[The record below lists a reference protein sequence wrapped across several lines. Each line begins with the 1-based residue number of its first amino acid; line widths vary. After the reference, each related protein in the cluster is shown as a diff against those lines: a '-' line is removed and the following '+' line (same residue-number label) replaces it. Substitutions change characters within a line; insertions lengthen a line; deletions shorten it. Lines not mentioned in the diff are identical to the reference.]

1 MDDALKETLIEQFR
15 AYLDDP
21 SQGGEPAPT
30 FQESDE
36 FSLLAELAGLKSE
49 VKRESRQMKEARD
62 QFSSALGTL
71 QSGYEVLSR
80 EFEQRQQAEK
90 DAEQQRRREVLR
102 PLLLQLLELHDRLE
116 AGVKFELTPRRSFL
130 ARWRRNE
137 ELMQLIESL
146 RTGQH
151 ITLRRLNQILSEY
164 HLRPLEVLDKPL
176 DPHTMKVVE
185 VESRADVAQ
194 GIVLDELRKGFFW
207 GEELLRP
214 AEVKVAKRDD
224 TKRKETTGQK

>member
-30 FQESDE
+30 LQESDE

-49 VKRESRQMKEARD
+49 IKRESRQMKEARD

-90 DAEQQRRREVLR
+90 DAEAQRRREVLR

-151 ITLRRLNQILSEY
+151 ITLRRLNQILGEY
-164 HLRPLEVLDKPL
+164 HLRPLETLDKPL

-185 VESRADVAQ
+185 IESRADVAQ
-194 GIVLDELRKGFFW
+194 GTVLDELRKGFFW

-214 AEVKVAKRDD
+214 AEVKVAKHDD
-224 TKRKETTGQK
+224 TKRKQTT